1 MIMTDGL
8 VWNVPSLAREIIGGG
23 KLRRREYVD
32 NSKTFNV
39 PQGAVALFLK

>member
-23 KLRRREYVD
+23 KLRRPV
-32 NSKTFNV
+32 NIANGKIFNM
-39 PQGAVALFLK
+39 PIGAVALFL